1 MTTKVLLIDDEE
13 LFREDLAGLLRRRG
27 MECRTAG
34 SGELGL
40 SVLEEWEPDIVL
52 CDIMMPGMN
61 GIDALDAMMLV
72 RPELRVI
79 MLTAYADLHT
89 AITAFRKGACD
100 YVMKPIVFEDV
111 IGKIRRLA
119 ELKELTREVQ
129 VLRRQVSRA
138 MDSSSIIGRS
148 EPIKTAMRHVEEV
161 AATRSTVLIT
171 GESGTGKELAAR
183 AIHSLGEN
191 KSSPFV
197 AINCAGIPE
206 ALLESELFGHVRGA
220 FTGAVAD
227 RSGYFELAGNGT
239 ILLDEI
245 GEMPLMLQAKLLRV
259 LEQKEFMPVGGSK
272 MKSLGA
278 RIIAATNK
286 DLRGLAET
294 GRFRTDLYFRI
305 AVFELSMPP
314 LRDRRSDLPA
324 LVEHLVLKL
333 NGELKRQCL
342 GLTQDALRCLSAYAW
357 PGNVRELRN
366 VLERAMILSRG
377 GYITP
382 AELPENMSGSLDPAG
397 PPSSTPDDL
406 RTAVKSF
413 ERDFLSRVIAECGGN
428 KEEAARRM
436 NINPSTLYRK
446 MADLDIHA
454 RESDIAVS

>member
-1 MTTKVLLIDDEE
+1 VTTKVLLIDDEE
-13 LFREDLAGLLRRRG
+13 LFREDLAGLLRRRD
-27 MECRTAG
+27 MECRTAA
-34 SGELGL
+34 SGEQGL
-40 SVLEEWEPDIVL
+40 AALADWDADIVL
-52 CDIMMPGMN
+52 CDIMMPGMG
-61 GIDALDAMMLV
+61 GIDALDGMMRL
-72 RPELRVI
+72 RPDLRVI
-79 MLTAYADLHT
+79 MLTAHADLDT

-111 IGKIRRLA
+111 AGKIRRLA

-129 VLRRQVSRA
+129 VLRRQASRDL
-138 MDSSSIIGRS
+138 DSLSIVGQS
-148 EPIKTAMRHVEEV
+148 ESMKTTMRHIGEV

-183 AIHSLGEN
+183 TIHGLGET
-191 KSSPFV
+191 KDRPFV

-220 FTGAVAD
+220 FTGAVGD

-245 GEMPLMLQAKLLRV
+245 GEMPMMLQAKLLRV
-259 LEQKEFMPVGGSK
+259 LEQKEFTPVGSTK
-272 MKSLGA
+272 VKPLGA

-286 DLRGLAET
+286 DLRNLAET
-294 GRFRTDLYFRI
+294 GRFRTDLYFRV
-305 AVFELSMPP
+305 AVFELPMPP
-314 LRDRRSDLPA
+314 LRDRRSDIPA
-324 LVEHLVLKL
+324 LVEHLVHKL

-342 GLTQDALRCLSAYAW
+342 GLSSEAMRCLLAYSW

-366 VLERAMILSRG
+366 VIERAMILGRG

-382 AELPENMSGSLDPAG
+382 AELPENMCGNLDAAATA
-397 PPSSTPDDL
+397 TPDDL
-406 RTAVKSF
+406 RSAVRFF
-413 ERDFLSRVIAECGGN
+413 ERDFLLRVIAECDGN

-446 MADLDIHA
+446 LTDLDIKPRA
-454 RESDIAVS
+454 SDTVAS

>member
-13 LFREDLAGLLRRRG
+13 LFREDLAGLLRLRG
-27 MECRTAG
+27 MECRTAP

-40 SVLEEWEPDIVL
+40 AILEEWDPDIVL
-52 CDIMMPGMN
+52 CDIMMPGMS
-61 GIDALDAMMLV
+61 GIDALDSMMRL

-79 MLTAYADLHT
+79 MLTAHADLDT

-111 IGKIRRLA
+111 IGKVRRLA

-129 VLRRQVSRA
+129 VLRRQVSR
-138 MDSSSIIGRS
+138 STESLPIVGQS
-148 EPIKTAMRHVEEV
+148 ESMKATMRHIGEV

-183 AIHSLGEN
+183 AVHGLGGT
-191 KSSPFV
+191 KDKPFV

-220 FTGAVAD
+220 FTGAVGD
-227 RSGYFELAGNGT
+227 RSGFFELAGDGT

-272 MKSLGA
+272 LKSLGA

-286 DLRGLAET
+286 DLRKLAET
-294 GRFRTDLYFRI
+294 GHFRTDLYFRI
-305 AVFELSMPP
+305 AVFEIPIPP
-314 LRDRRSDLPA
+314 LRERRSDIPA
-324 LVEHLVLKL
+324 LVEHLVQKL

-342 GLTQDALRCLSAYAW
+342 GLTQDAMRCLLAYAW

-366 VLERAMILSRG
+366 VIERAMILSRG

-382 AELPENMSGSLDPAG
+382 AELPENMSGGLDAVHT
-397 PPSSTPDDL
+397 SAPDDL
-406 RTAVKSF
+406 RSAVRFF
-413 ERDFLSRVIAECGGN
+413 ELDFLSRVIAECGGN

-446 MADLDIHA
+446 LADLGVNA
-454 RESDIAVS
+454 RDPERSAS

>member
-1 MTTKVLLIDDEE
+1 MTTRVLLIDDEE

-40 SVLEEWEPDIVL
+40 VILENWDPDIAL

-61 GIDALDAMMLV
+61 GIDTLDSMMRL

-79 MLTAYADLHT
+79 MLTAYADLDT
-89 AITAFRKGACD
+89 AIAAFRKGACD

-111 IGKIRRLA
+111 VGKVRRLA

-129 VLRRQVSRA
+129 MLRRQVSRSI
-138 MDSSSIIGRS
+138 DSLPIVGQS
-148 EPIKTAMRHVEEV
+148 ESMKTTMRHIGEV

-183 AIHSLGEN
+183 AIHGLGET
-191 KSSPFV
+191 KDRPFV

-227 RSGYFELAGNGT
+227 RAGYFELAGDGT

-272 MKSLGA
+272 VKSLGA

-286 DLRGLAET
+286 DLRKLSEAGL
-294 GRFRTDLYFRI
+294 FRTDLYFRI
-305 AVFELSMPP
+305 AVFEIPIPP
-314 LRDRRSDLPA
+314 LRERRSDIPA
-324 LVEHLVLKL
+324 LVEHLVQKL

-342 GLTQDALRCLSAYAW
+342 GLTQDAMRCLLAYAW

-366 VLERAMILSRG
+366 VIERAMILSRG

-382 AELPENMSGSLDPAG
+382 AELPENMSGTFDAVHTPA
-397 PPSSTPDDL
+397 PDDL
-406 RTAVKSF
+406 RTAVRFF
-413 ERDFLSRVIAECGGN
+413 EHDFLSRVIAECGGN

-446 MADLDIHA
+446 LADLDINA
-454 RESDIAVS
+454 RESERSAS

>member
-13 LFREDLAGLLRRRG
+13 LFREDLAGLLRRRE
-27 MECRTAG
+27 MDCRTAA
-34 SGELGL
+34 SGEQGL
-40 SVLEEWEPDIVL
+40 AVLENWDPDIVL

-61 GIDALDAMMLV
+61 GIDALDSLMRL
-72 RPELRVI
+72 RPDLRVI

-89 AITAFRKGACD
+89 AINAFRKGACD

-111 IGKIRRLA
+111 VGKIRRLA

-129 VLRRQVSRA
+129 VLRRQLSRST
-138 MDSSSIIGRS
+138 DSSPMVGQS
-148 EPIKTAMRHVEEV
+148 ESLKTTLRHIEEV

-183 AIHSLGEN
+183 AIHALGGT
-191 KSSPFV
+191 KDRPFV

-220 FTGAVAD
+220 FTGAVGD
-227 RSGYFELAGNGT
+227 RAGYFELAGDGT

-245 GEMPLMLQAKLLRV
+245 GEMPMMLQAKLLRV
-259 LEQKEFMPVGGSK
+259 LEQKEFTPVGGSK

-286 DLRGLAET
+286 DLRRLSET
-294 GRFRTDLYFRI
+294 GQFRTDLYFRI
-305 AVFELSMPP
+305 AVFELTIPP
-314 LRDRRSDLPA
+314 LRDRRSDIPA
-324 LVEHLVLKL
+324 LVEHLVQKL

-342 GLTQDALRCLSAYAW
+342 GLTQEAMRCLLAYAW

-366 VLERAMILSRG
+366 VIERAMILSHG
-377 GYITP
+377 EYITP
-382 AELPENMSGSLDPAG
+382 AELPENMSGGFDTAATSAAA
-397 PPSSTPDDL
+397 PDDM
-406 RTAVKSF
+406 RAAVRYF
-413 ERDFLSRVIAECGGN
+413 ERDFLLRVIAECGGN

-446 MADLDIHA
+446 MADFDI
-454 RESDIAVS
+454 RESDRSAP

>member
-34 SGELGL
+34 SGEQGL
-40 SVLEEWEPDIVL
+40 ALLEDWDPDIAL

-61 GIDALDAMMLV
+61 GIDALDSMMRM
-72 RPELRVI
+72 RPDLRVF

-100 YVMKPIVFEDV
+100 YVLKPIVFEDI

-129 VLRRQVSRA
+129 VLRRQVSRG
-138 MDSSSIIGRS
+138 MESLSIIGQS
-148 EPIKTAMRHVEEV
+148 EVMKVAMRHVEEV

-183 AIHSLGEN
+183 AIHSLGETRN
-191 KSSPFV
+191 SPFV

-227 RSGYFELAGNGT
+227 RAGYFELAGNGT
-239 ILLDEI
+239 VLLDEI
-245 GEMPLMLQAKLLRV
+245 GEMPPMLQAKLLRV
-259 LEQKEFMPVGGSK
+259 LEQREFMPVGGSK
-272 MKSLGA
+272 LRSLGA
-278 RIIAATNK
+278 RVIAATNK
-286 DLRGLAET
+286 DLRKLSDT
-294 GRFRTDLYFRI
+294 GQFRADLYFRI
-305 AVFELSMPP
+305 AVFELPMPP
-314 LRDRRSDLPA
+314 LRERRSDIPA
-324 LVEHLVLKL
+324 LVEHLVHKL

-342 GLTQDALRCLSAYAW
+342 GLTPDAMRCLLAYSW

-366 VLERAMILSRG
+366 VVERAIILSHG
-377 GYITP
+377 GCITP
-382 AELPENMSGSLDPAG
+382 GELPESMCGNLDTVATPA
-397 PPSSTPDDL
+397 PDDL
-406 RTAVKSF
+406 RSAVRFF
-413 ERDFLSRVIAECGGN
+413 EREFLSRVIADCGGN

-436 NINPSTLYRK
+436 NINASTLYRK
-446 MADLDIHA
+446 MADLDIKP
-454 RESDIAVS
+454 RLSDTVVS

>member
-27 MECRTAG
+27 MECRTAA
-34 SGELGL
+34 SGGQGL
-40 SVLEEWEPDIVL
+40 AVLENWEPDIAL
-52 CDIMMPGMN
+52 CDIMMPAMN
-61 GIDALDAMMLV
+61 GIDVLDGMMRL
-72 RPELRVI
+72 RPDLRVI
-79 MLTAYADLHT
+79 MLTAYADLDT

-111 IGKIRRLA
+111 FGKIRRLA

-129 VLRRQVSRA
+129 VLRRQVSQS
-138 MDSSSIIGRS
+138 MGPLSFVGHS
-148 EPIKTAMRHVEEV
+148 EPMKTTMRHVEEV

-183 AIHSLGEN
+183 SIHSLGGT
-191 KSSPFV
+191 KDSPFV

-220 FTGAVAD
+220 FTGAVGD
-227 RSGYFELAGNGT
+227 RSGYFELAGGGT

-245 GEMPLMLQAKLLRV
+245 GEMPPMLQAKLLRV

-272 MKSLGA
+272 VKSLGA

-286 DLRGLAET
+286 DLRKLSET
-294 GRFRTDLYFRI
+294 GQFRTDLYFRI
-305 AVFELSMPP
+305 AVFELPMPS
-314 LRDRRSDLPA
+314 LRERRSDIPA
-324 LVEHLVLKL
+324 LVEHFVHKL

-342 GLTQDALRCLSAYAW
+342 GLAQDAMRCLLAYSW

-366 VLERAMILSRG
+366 VIERAMILSRG

-382 AELPENMSGSLDPAG
+382 AELPESMSGGFEAASAPA
-397 PPSSTPDDL
+397 SAPDDL
-406 RTAVKSF
+406 RTAVRCF

-446 MADLDIHA
+446 LADLDVHA
-454 RESDIAVS
+454 RESDITAS